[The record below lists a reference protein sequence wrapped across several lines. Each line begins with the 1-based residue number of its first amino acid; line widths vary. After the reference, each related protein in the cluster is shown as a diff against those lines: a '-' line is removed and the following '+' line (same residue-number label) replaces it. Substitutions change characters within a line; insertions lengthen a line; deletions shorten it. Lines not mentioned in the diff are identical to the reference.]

1 MSIKSFFSN
10 WIVRNLLLAVLFVVV
25 LITGVSLALKYGT
38 RHNEEIV
45 VPDFTNM
52 TYQEAQS
59 VGQAAG
65 VTVLVTDSVYVRRMK
80 PGAVYMQN
88 PKAGSYVKEGRKVRL
103 TTNTILP
110 EEAFMPSL
118 VGGSLKQAK
127 AELLRSGLVLGRI
140 SYVPDIATNY
150 VLRQQRYGVDVAP
163 GTPMSSGTEINL
175 VLGLSTDNTTFV
187 PDLIGEQ
194 YMRSVDLLHEN
205 SLNVGRLRFDDSVK
219 DYSDSISAVVYS
231 HSPAYG
237 SSAVKKGENVTLYLT
252 LDAEKVKKA
261 ELELEKARKEAEARK
276 LKEAKMQEEDR

>member
-1 MSIKSFFSN
+1 MSVKSFLSN
-10 WIVRNLLLAVLFVVV
+10 WIVRNLLLALLFVAALVTLV
-25 LITGVSLALKYGT
+25 SVSLRFGT
-38 RHNEEIV
+38 RHNEELV

-52 TYQEAQS
+52 TYQEAAS
-59 VGQAAG
+59 VAQAAG

-80 PGAVYMQN
+80 PGAVYMQT

-103 TTNTILP
+103 TTNTYVP
-110 EEAFMPSL
+110 EEAYMPSL
-118 VGGSLKQAK
+118 VGCSLRQAK

-163 GTPMSSGTEINL
+163 GTPMSSGTTINL

-205 SLNVGRLRFDDSVK
+205 SLNVGKLHFDKTVRN
-219 DYSDSISAVVYS
+219 YSDSISALVYS

-237 SSAVKKGENVTLYLT
+237 RDAVKKGENVTLYLS
-252 LDAEKVKKA
+252 LDMEKVRKA
-261 ELELEKARKEAEARK
+261 ELELEEMKKQAEARK
-276 LKEAKMQEEDR
+276 LEEAKLLEENQ